1 MGIGNSKNNNQKS
14 KEIIRGT
21 PIINNI
27 NSSYILK
34 QIFSLLEEKKKL
46 KTIMYNKKIQKNI
59 DICIAN
65 YKFFHLSFVKAK
77 KIIEEYDNYYLVF
90 KVKF

>member
-1 MGIGNSKNNNQKS
+1 MGICSLNNNNQKRKEIIERSQILNNINSSTFSSKSNNQKS

-59 DICIAN
+59 DICII
-65 YKFFHLSFVKAK
+65 L
-77 KIIEEYDNYYLVF
+77 
-90 KVKF
+90 